1 MRPLQGDKFAF
12 RKSAKSACLFDHK
25 TIINNPPS
33 TINNHPHSCHAVSI
47 PLVAQHYGVPNE
59 TFTR

>member
-1 MRPLQGDKFAF
+1 MELVRLENLQNQRAYFT
-12 RKSAKSACLFDHK
+12 
-25 TIINNPPS
+25 TIQSLIIHHQQL
-33 TINNHPHSCHAVSI
+33 TINNHPQSCHAVSI